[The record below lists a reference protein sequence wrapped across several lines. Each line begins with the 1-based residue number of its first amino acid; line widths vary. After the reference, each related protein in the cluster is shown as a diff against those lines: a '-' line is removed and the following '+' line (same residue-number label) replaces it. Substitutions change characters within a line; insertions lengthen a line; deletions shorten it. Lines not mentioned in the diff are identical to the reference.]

1 MDILLDTN
9 ALIWYLSA
17 NPRIDNET
25 IEIIE
30 SSKSTTYYSS
40 INIVEISIKV
50 SMGKLKIKSSYLNL
64 LSKSFFKELTLT
76 AKHANRLTKLP
87 YHHKDPFDR
96 LLIAQAKVE
105 QLMIITS
112 DRIFKSY
119 KIPVLE
125 L

>member
-9 ALIWYLSA
+9 ALTWYLSA
-17 NPRIDNET
+17 NPRIDKET

-30 SSKSTTYYSS
+30 SPKSKTYYST

-50 SMGKLKIKSSYLNL
+50 SVGKLKIKSSYLNL
-64 LSKSFFKELTLT
+64 LNKSFFKELPLT

-112 DRIFKSY
+112 DNIFKSY
-119 KIPVLE
+119 KIPILN
-125 L
+125 

>member
-17 NPRIDNET
+17 NPRLGKEA

-30 SSKSTTYYSS
+30 SPKSKIYYSS

-50 SMGKLKIKSSYLNL
+50 SMGKLKINSSYLAL
-64 LSKSFFKELTLT
+64 LNKSIFKELPLT
-76 AKHANRLTKLP
+76 ARHANRLSKLP

-96 LLIAQAKVE
+96 LLIA
-105 QLMIITS
+105 
-112 DRIFKSY
+112 
-119 KIPVLE
+119 
-125 L
+125 

>member
-1 MDILLDTN
+1 MDILFDTN

-17 NPRIDNET
+17 NPRIDEEA
-25 IEIIE
+25 IAFIE
-30 SSKSTTYYSS
+30 SPKSKTYFSA

-50 SMGKLKIKSSYLNL
+50 SIGKLKIKPSYLRL
-64 LSKSFFKELTLT
+64 LNKSFFEELPL
-76 AKHANRLTKLP
+76 KDSHANKLAKLP

-105 QLMIITS
+105 QLMIITG
-112 DRIFKSY
+112 DRIFKNY

>member
-17 NPRIDNET
+17 NSRLGEEA
-25 IEIIE
+25 IEIVE
-30 SSKSTTYYSS
+30 SPKSKTYYSS
-40 INIVEISIKV
+40 VNIIEISIKV
-50 SMGKLKIKSSYLNL
+50 SLGKLKIKPSYLKL
-64 LSKSFFKELTLT
+64 LSKSVFKELPLT
-76 AKHANRLTKLP
+76 AQHANRLTKLP

-112 DRIFKSY
+112 DSIFKSY
-119 KIPVLE
+119 KIPILE